1 MKVTH
6 LGHSCL
12 LLQYDDVRILVDPGN
27 LSCGFEDL
35 TDLDAIMVTHQH
47 PDHLDLERLPVLA
60 RVNPRARLIVEPE
73 VATKLLADVP
83 VSAVGLETQS
93 LAAGND
99 VMIGRVTV
107 RADGGKHAIIHRD
120 LPRVG
125 NVGLLFEADGEPT
138 LFHPGDS
145 LEAIPQGVDVLAVPV
160 SAPWCAAKE
169 TIEFVRSVK
178 APRVIPIHDQVVSPK
193 GRPIYL
199 QHIGNLGGS
208 EILDLSEQGT
218 TQL

>member
-12 LLQYDDVRILVDPGN
+12 LLQYDDARILVDPGN
-27 LSCGFEDL
+27 LSWGFEDL

-47 PDHLDLERLPVLA
+47 PDHLDPERVPALVRA
-60 RVNPRARLIVEPE
+60 NPGASLIVEPE
-73 VATKLLADVP
+73 VAARLRGSDDSSLG
-83 VSAVGLETQS
+83 SLEPRV
-93 LAAGND
+93 LAAGGH
-99 VMIGRVTV
+99 VTIGSVLV
-107 RADGGKHAIIHRD
+107 EADGGKHAIIHQD

-125 NVGLLFEADGEPT
+125 NVGLLLRAEGEPT

-145 LEAIPQGVDVLAVPV
+145 LEAIPTGVEVLAVPV

-169 TIEFVRSVK
+169 TIEFVRAVK
-178 APRVIPIHDQVVSPK
+178 APRAIPIHDQVVSPK

-199 QHIGNLGGS
+199 QHIANLGGS
-208 EILDLSEQGT
+208 EVLDLADRGATE
-218 TQL
+218 L